1 MSDGDIGV
9 DVTQPKLL
17 GKFAF
22 KRLQILGALK
32 VGHTVDSLKEQLRE
46 IEKQMVQ
53 FGWDGKAHIVVMTG
67 SGPRIQAQ
75 PKTKGNIINVTPFNM
90 NKKSTDMR
98 YQ

>member
-1 MSDGDIGV
+1 MSNGAIGV

-17 GKFAF
+17 GEFAF

-32 VGHTVDSLKEQLRE
+32 VEHNVYNLKEQLRE

-53 FGWDGKAHIVVMTG
+53 FGWDGKAHIVIMTA
-67 SGPRIQAQ
+67 SGPRIQDR

-90 NKKSTDMR
+90 NKKSKDIR